1 MSVNTQKGS
10 LRFGFV
16 NINGLTSKVKAV
28 SDFFKAENLDI
39 LFMVETWLLPNAGV
53 PLKGVFL
60 NMHLSEKDVEKH
72 KGGRIGRE
80 GILVLV
86 RPEVQSLVKVVHVS
100 ETKRWVLLKVEEY
113 FVVCCYFN
121 PSVDNDEI
129 LEMFNYI
136 YDHGEVDLEYTMF
149 VGDFNARMRVLTGDS
164 YQNARGTWFAKHV
177 LDAFQLNC
185 VKPVKGKWTTIT
197 SKGRGI
203 TDHLLSCPDSLC
215 LVEDLCVHD
224 DVEMDGSDH
233 RPMTWSV
240 HMHSEYEMPTI
251 VRWNLN
257 RLKQPH
263 YAQKCSQVLHETFF
277 DAFRD
282 MIALSQEVNTCE
294 LDDIVRVQES
304 INSMY
309 DVFVKWLEL
318 ACSVSI
324 GKAYFDVGVTC
335 NKFDNDRVE
344 YARRVLQRTCR
355 QVADPLLSKREY
367 KDKYA
372 QYKEASAYYKEVCR
386 ERRIELYEEHV
397 EEMAVAGNRVAFQ
410 KRVSSM
416 KARAARAGSQLDPE
430 RMYEYVSHF
439 ASTFG
444 KEPKGEFVECRRGVY
459 AVNAASCVIDMSVD
473 SVEKMLG
480 VFANGKA
487 AGPDGIYVELLK
499 HESGLACQ
507 LLSLLFQ
514 VCYKYAV
521 VPKVWCKANV
531 ALIFKNKGNIKD
543 VANYRPISLT
553 CTVRRLYERMLL
565 VYMVPCT
572 EEILH
577 PSQGGF
583 RPKRSTLHQC
593 YALDEVMMDNPDAI
607 HAFLDLKAA
616 YDCVNRGVL
625 WRDMKA
631 YGVNE
636 HMIAVCQSLFD
647 FNEVNLVVNGKQ
659 SEGIRC
665 ARGLLQGSSMS
676 PLLFNVYINS
686 LLVLLDK
693 SPKVSTNNGVL
704 LSNCLFFAD
713 DGALHARSRLGMQ
726 SLLDVCSQWADGYG
740 MEFASGKCAVMWDH
754 EEEVH
759 VDFQIQG
766 GVIPTVETF
775 VYLGVECN
783 PKGMLFD
790 KKQKE
795 RCASMLSTA
804 RFLKAKG
811 MNALG
816 WRLSCRVL
824 VYKSFL
830 RPIMEYGCALMRK
843 PNCEMLSFMEKA
855 QNSVLNML
863 LSCSRSTSKG
873 GKLKLLQI
881 ETMRARVTKLQ
892 YGFFK
897 SLSVIEPTDAPAS
910 VLWHG
915 AGGMPVRRT
924 KLQKAALANPIFR
937 HSVDQGDD
945 PEAMNRFME
954 EIKIRSMEMYDKTSS
969 IGKRDIAASIQA
981 PARLGKPSVYLDPS
995 VRKDDQH
1002 VIMCLRLGAF
1012 AFHQDCEQCGKTVT
1026 RAHAMECSG
1035 EEARL
1040 QRTFADL
1047 HARYVQSPD
1056 SDAIIFQDF
1065 LLNTM
1070 DDLYASRSDG
1080 DRERALVLLEELSK
1094 SARRIRSSVSG
1105 YIQSADGRA
1114 WYHPLKSKHKIIS
1127 GYVHYRQKA
1136 HVGARR
1142 EAIRAA
1148 HPVLRVGRPPRKPQP
1163 TSVAPF
1169 DPPP

>member
-1 MSVNTQKGS
+1 MSVKAKMER
-10 LRFGFV
+10 LRVGFV
-16 NINGLTSKVKAV
+16 NINGITSKVKGV
-28 SDFFKAENLDI
+28 SDFFKAERLDI
-39 LFMVETWLLPNAGV
+39 LFLVETWLLPNAGV

-60 NMHLSEKDVEKH
+60 NMHLSEKDMQQH
-72 KGGRIGRE
+72 NGGRLGRE
-80 GILVLV
+80 GIIVLA
-86 RPEVQSLVKVVHVS
+86 RPEVHSLIKVLHES

-113 FVVCCYFN
+113 YVVCCYFS
-121 PSVDNDEI
+121 PSTDKDEI
-129 LEMFNYI
+129 LEMFKYI
-136 YDHGEVDLEYTMF
+136 YEHDEVDIEYTMF
-149 VGDFNARMRVLTGDS
+149 VGDYNARMMALTGDS
-164 YQNARGTWFAKHV
+164 YQNARGTWFEKHV
-177 LDAFQLNC
+177 LESFQLQC

-197 SKGRGI
+197 STGRGI
-203 TDHLLSCPDSLC
+203 TDHLLCCQDSMC

-224 DVEMDGSDH
+224 DVDMDGSDH

-240 HMHSEYEMPTI
+240 HMHKEYEMPTI

-263 YAQKCSQVLHETFF
+263 YAQKFSQVLHETFY
-277 DAFRD
+277 DAFND
-282 MIALSQEVNTCE
+282 MIALVQGANACEV
-294 LDDIVRVQES
+294 DDVVRVQEY
-304 INSMY
+304 INRMY

-335 NKFDNDRVE
+335 NKFDNDQVE
-344 YARRVLQRTCR
+344 QARRMLQRMCR

-367 KDKYA
+367 KTKYA
-372 QYKEASAYYKEVCR
+372 HYKEASAYYKEVCR
-386 ERRIELYEEHV
+386 ERRIELFEEHV
-397 EEMAVAGNRVAFQ
+397 EDMAMKGNRVAFQ

-430 RMYEYVSHF
+430 RMPVYASHF

-444 KEPKGEFVECRRGVY
+444 KEPNGESVDNSRGVY
-459 AVNAASCVIDMSVD
+459 TVNAASCAIDMSVE
-473 SVEKMLG
+473 SVEKMLSAF
-480 VFANGKA
+480 VNGKA
-487 AGPDGIYVELLK
+487 AGPDGIYVELIK
-499 HESGLACQ
+499 HESGLAGQ
-507 LLSLLFQ
+507 LLSLLFR
-514 VCYKYAV
+514 VCYKYATA
-521 VPKVWCKANV
+521 PELWCKANV
-531 ALIFKNKGNIKD
+531 ALVFKNKGDIKD

-565 VYMVPCT
+565 VYMVPCM
-572 EEILH
+572 EDILH

-593 YALDEVMMDNPDAI
+593 YALDEVMQGNPNAI

-616 YDCVNRGVL
+616 YDCVNRSIL
-625 WRDMKA
+625 WRDMKS
-631 YGVNE
+631 YGVSE

-647 FNEVNLVVNGKQ
+647 FNVANLVVNGKQ
-659 SEGIRC
+659 SEDIKC

-676 PLLFNVYINS
+676 PLLFNLYINS
-686 LLVLLDK
+686 LLVRLDR
-693 SPKVSTNNGVL
+693 SPKVSTNRGVL

-726 SLLDVCSQWADGYG
+726 SLLDVSSQWATEYG
-740 MEFASGKCAVMWDH
+740 MDFAPGKCAIMWDH

-783 PKGMLFD
+783 PKGMLFG

-816 WRLSCRVL
+816 WRLNCRVL

-843 PNCEMLSFMEKA
+843 PNSEMLSCMEKA

-863 LSCSRSTSKG
+863 LSCSRTTSTG
-873 GKLKLLQI
+873 GKLKLLQV

-897 SLSVIEPTDAPAS
+897 SLSVSEPTDAPAS

-915 AGGMPVRRT
+915 AVRRRT
-924 KLQKAALANPIFR
+924 KLQKTALANPIFR
-937 HSVDQGDD
+937 HSVDHGDD
-945 PEAMNRFME
+945 PKAMNRFME
-954 EIKIRSMEMYDKTSS
+954 EIKISSMETYDRTSS
-969 IGKRDIAASIQA
+969 VGKKDIAASVQA
-981 PARLGKPSVYLDPS
+981 PARLGRPSVFLDPS

-1002 VIMCLRLGAF
+1002 VLMCLRLGAF
-1012 AFHQDCEQCGKTVT
+1012 AFHQECQQCGEVVT

-1040 QRTFADL
+1040 QRAFADL
-1047 HARYVQSPD
+1047 HASYVQSQN
-1056 SDAIIFQDF
+1056 SEAIIFQDF
-1065 LLNTM
+1065 LLNHM
-1070 DDLYASRSDG
+1070 DALYASRSEG
-1080 DRERALVLLEELSK
+1080 DRERALVLLVEMSK
-1094 SARRIRSSVSG
+1094 AARRIRSSVSG
-1105 YIQSADGRA
+1105 YIQSEDGRA
-1114 WYHPLKSKHKIIS
+1114 WYHPLKSKHKLS
-1127 GYVHYRQKA
+1127 GYTHYRQNA
-1136 HVGARR
+1136 QVAERR

-1148 HPVLRVGRPPRKPQP
+1148 HPVLRVGRPPRQRATVP
-1163 TSVAPF
+1163 SR
-1169 DPPP
+1169 

>member
-1 MSVNTQKGS
+1 MSVNTHKGN

-16 NINGLTSKVKAV
+16 NINGLTSKVKGV

-53 PLKGVFL
+53 PLKGVLL
-60 NMHLSEKDVEKH
+60 NMHLSEKDMEKH
-72 KGGRIGRE
+72 KGGRLGRE
-80 GILVLV
+80 GILVLA
-86 RPEVQSLVKVVHVS
+86 RPEVQSLVKVVHES

-113 FVVCCYFN
+113 HVVCCYFN
-121 PSVDNDEI
+121 PSVDNEEI
-129 LEMFNYI
+129 LEMFKYI
-136 YDHGEVDLEYTMF
+136 LDHEEVDLEYTMF
-149 VGDFNARMRVLTGDS
+149 VGDFNARMMALTGDTH
-164 YQNARGTWFAKHV
+164 QNARGTWFEKHV

-197 SKGRGI
+197 NTGRGI
-203 TDHLLSCPDSLC
+203 TDHLLCCPDSMC

-224 DVEMDGSDH
+224 DVDMDGSDH

-240 HMHSEYEMPTI
+240 HKHREYELPTI

-257 RLKQPH
+257 RLKQPK
-263 YAQKCSQVLHETFF
+263 YAEKYSQVLHETFF
-277 DAFRD
+277 DAFRE
-282 MIALSQEVNTCE
+282 MVALCQDVNACE
-294 LDDIVRVQES
+294 LDDVVRVQAS
-304 INSMY
+304 VNGMY

-318 ACSVSI
+318 ACSASI
-324 GKAYFDVGVTC
+324 GKAYFDVGITC
-335 NKFDNDRVE
+335 NKFDNDKVE
-344 YARRVLQRTCR
+344 QARRVLQRTCR
-355 QVADPLLSKREY
+355 QVADPMLDKREY
-367 KDKYA
+367 RGKYA

-397 EEMAVAGNRVAFQ
+397 EDMAVAGNRVLFQ

-416 KARAARAGSQLDPE
+416 KARAARAGCQLDPE
-430 RMYEYVSHF
+430 RMHEYVSHF

-444 KEPKGEFVECRRGVY
+444 KEPKGESVDSRRGVY
-459 AVNAASCVIDMSVD
+459 AVNAASCAIDMSVEG
-473 SVEKMLG
+473 VEKMLRAF
-480 VFANGKA
+480 VNGKA
-487 AGPDGIYVELLK
+487 AGPDGVYVELLK

-507 LLSLLFQ
+507 LLSMLFK

-521 VPKVWCKANV
+521 VPEVWCKANV

-553 CTVRRLYERMLL
+553 CIVRRLYERMLL
-565 VYMVPCT
+565 EYMVPCT

-593 YALDEVMMDNPDAI
+593 YSLDEVMTGSPDAI

-616 YDCVNRGVL
+616 YDCVNRGML

-647 FNEVNLVVNGKQ
+647 FNVANLVVNGKQ
-659 SEGIRC
+659 SEDIKC

-676 PLLFNVYINS
+676 PLLFNLYINS
-686 LLVLLDK
+686 LLLLLDK
-693 SPKVSTNNGVL
+693 CPKVSTNRGVL

-726 SLLDVCSQWADGYG
+726 SLLDVCTQWANGYG
-740 MEFASGKCAVMWDH
+740 MDFAAGKCAILWEH

-766 GVIPTVETF
+766 GIIPTVETF
-775 VYLGVECN
+775 VYLGVECS

-816 WRLSCRVL
+816 WRLNCRVL

-843 PNCEMLSFMEKA
+843 SNSEILSFMEKA

-863 LSCSRSTSKG
+863 LSCSRTTSTG

-881 ETMRARVTKLQ
+881 ETVRARVTKLQ

-897 SLSVIEPTDAPAS
+897 SLSVSEPTDAPAS

-915 AGGMPVRRT
+915 AGGKPVRRT
-924 KLQKAALANPIFR
+924 KLQKAALANPILR
-937 HSVDQGDD
+937 YSLDYGDD
-945 PEAMNRFME
+945 PKAMGRFME
-954 EIKIRSMEMYDKTSS
+954 DIKISSMRVYDKTNSE
-969 IGKRDIAASIQA
+969 GKKDIAASIQA
-981 PARLGKPSVYLDPS
+981 PARLGRPSVYLDPS
-995 VRKDDQH
+995 VSKDDQH
-1002 VIMCLRLGAF
+1002 VLMCLRLGAF
-1012 AFHQDCEQCGKTVT
+1012 AFHQDCEQCGETVT

-1040 QRTFADL
+1040 QREFADL
-1047 HARYVQSPD
+1047 HARYVQSPEWE
-1056 SDAIIFQDF
+1056 AIIFQDF
-1065 LLNTM
+1065 LLNHM
-1070 DDLYASRSDG
+1070 DALYASRSEG
-1080 DRERALVLLEELSK
+1080 DREKALVLVAELSK
-1094 SARRIRSSVSG
+1094 AARRIRSSVSG
-1105 YIQSADGRA
+1105 YVQSVDGRA
-1114 WYHPLKSKHKIIS
+1114 WYHPLKSNSKLS
-1127 GYVHYRQKA
+1127 GYTHYRQKA

-1142 EAIRAA
+1142 AAIRAA
-1148 HPVLRVGRPPRKPQP
+1148 HPVLRVGRPPRVSQP
-1163 TSVAPF
+1163 R
-1169 DPPP
+1169 